1 MFDNFYGTG
10 QSVID
15 GILRATNTLLA
26 GQVVVVAGYGP
37 CGRGIAERARGL
49 GAQVIVTEVDPV
61 RALGALMQGF
71 GVLPM
76 AQAAPLGQVFITAT
90 GSRDVIGP
98 GHIAVMRDGAILA
111 NAGHFDVEID
121 VRALAEFSA
130 AVHPAVRPHADEYV
144 LGDGRRLILLAEGRV
159 VNLVAAEGNPAS
171 VMDLSFAVQALA
183 LAWLARAGRD
193 SEDGAR
199 GEIATLPPGVHEVPA
214 EIDTQIATL
223 ALASRGVA
231 IDALTPVQQEYLDS
245 WRQGS

>member
-1 MFDNFYGTG
+1 
-10 QSVID
+10 
-15 GILRATNTLLA
+15 
-26 GQVVVVAGYGP
+26 
-37 CGRGIAERARGL
+37 
-49 GAQVIVTEVDPV
+49 
-61 RALGALMQGF
+61 
-71 GVLPM
+71 M

-98 GHIAVMRDGAILA
+98 GHIAAMRDGAILA

-121 VRALAEFSA
+121 VRALAELSA
-130 AVHPAVRPHADEYV
+130 AVHPAVRPHADEY
-144 LGDGRRLILLAEGRV
+144 LLDDGRRLILLAEGRV

-183 LAWLARAGRD
+183 LAWLAGEDRG
-193 SEDGAR
+193 SGDGAG
-199 GEIATLPPGVHEVPA
+199 GEIPALPPGVHEVPA